1 MLNNKDTGPVI
12 VCPYCKDSDDFCSSC
27 QGTKEIREYEYIG
40 NLMLQAMLHD
50 SINIRQKI
58 LWTFVHS
65 SIKEAIN
72 LLKQSMNE
80 DLKKLENEIEEYIDL
95 SKMIKS
101 FNEWSEIF
109 MKEVEFIQVLRNIN
123 DKDHDLYG
131 FWRVSGSVEYKR
143 YEG

>member
-1 MLNNKDTGPVI
+1 MIGLKDNGPVI
-12 VCPYCKDSDDFCSSC
+12 ICPYCNDSDDFCSSC
-27 QGTKEIREYEYIG
+27 RGTKEIREYEYIG
-40 NLMLQAMLHD
+40 NLMLQAMVHD

-58 LWTFVHS
+58 LWTFVRS

-95 SKMIKS
+95 ANMLKS

-109 MKEVEFIQVLRNIN
+109 MQEVEFIQVLRNIN

-131 FWRVSGSVEYKR
+131 SWRVSGSVKYKDKK
-143 YEG
+143 

>member
-1 MLNNKDTGPVI
+1 MIKI

-27 QGTKEIREYEYIG
+27 RGTKEIREYEYIG
-40 NLMLQAMLHD
+40 NLMLQAMVHD

-58 LWTFVHS
+58 LWTFVRS

-95 SKMIKS
+95 ANMLKS

-109 MKEVEFIQVLRNIN
+109 MQEVEFVQVLRNIN

-131 FWRVSGSVEYKR
+131 SWIVRGNIEYIKDKK
-143 YEG
+143 

>member
-1 MLNNKDTGPVI
+1 MLNNKDKGPVI

-27 QGTKEIREYEYIG
+27 RGTKEIREYEYIG
-40 NLMLQAMLHD
+40 NLMLQAMVHD

-95 SKMIKS
+95 ANMLKS

-131 FWRVSGSVEYKR
+131 FWIVRGNIEYIKDKK
-143 YEG
+143 

>member
-1 MLNNKDTGPVI
+1 MLNNKDKGPVI
-12 VCPYCKDSDDFCSSC
+12 VCPYCNDSDDFCSSC
-27 QGTKEIREYEYIG
+27 QGNKEIREFEYIG

-65 SIKEAIN
+65 SIKNAID

-109 MKEVEFIQVLRNIN
+109 MKEVEFVQVLRIIN

-131 FWRVSGSVEYKR
+131 FWIVRGNIEYIKDKK
-143 YEG
+143 

>member
-1 MLNNKDTGPVI
+1 MIGLKDNGPVI
-12 VCPYCKDSDDFCSSC
+12 VCPYCNDSDDFCSSC
-27 QGTKEIREYEYIG
+27 RGTKEIREYEYIG
-40 NLMLQAMLHD
+40 NLMLQAMVHD

-58 LWTFVHS
+58 LWTFVRS

-101 FNEWSEIF
+101 FTEWSEIF

-131 FWRVSGSVEYKR
+131 FWIVRGNIEYIKDKK
-143 YEG
+143 

>member
-1 MLNNKDTGPVI
+1 MLNIIDKGPVI
-12 VCPYCKDSDDFCSSC
+12 VCPYCNDSDDFCSSC
-27 QGTKEIREYEYIG
+27 RGTKEIREYEYIG
-40 NLMLQAMLHD
+40 NLMLQAMVHD

-58 LWTFVHS
+58 LWTFVRS

-72 LLKQSMNE
+72 LLKPSMNE

-95 SKMIKS
+95 ANMLKS

-109 MKEVEFIQVLRNIN
+109 MQEVEFIQVLRNIN

-131 FWRVSGSVEYKR
+131 SWRVSGSVEYKR
-143 YEG
+143 FEG